1 LAKEIIMPKF
11 GFTQE
16 ESEILEW
23 LKQNG
28 DKVEKG
34 DPIAVVSTD
43 KVSMEVEA
51 PETGILDGIR
61 YKVGDTVPV
70 TQIIAYVL
78 QPGEKIPEG
87 GSAPAAA
94 HAAEIKAEP
103 KTETAPKPA
112 PGLERAERAA
122 GVSISPVAQRLADDR
137 QVDLNLVTGS
147 GKDGQITR
155 KDVEDYLASQEKTG
169 GKVKATPAARRIAGE
184 KQIDLRAVAGS
195 GPAGRIQAADVISAQ
210 AAEAPAAQVKP
221 AAAESLAVNP
231 ALKVLKEIPLVG
243 MRRTIAQNMQRSMQ
257 EAPHMFLQV
266 DVEMDAAEGLRK
278 LANENKVENS
288 PKVSVTA
295 LIVKAVAQALKQN
308 PIVNSQFTSEKIV
321 LYEDI
326 NVGVATALDNG
337 LIVPVIHNADCKDLK
352 QISFEVSDLAQR
364 ARNNKLQPDDLANGT
379 FTISNLGMFGIDRFT
394 AIINPPQA
402 AILAVGKMNQV
413 FVPDENGQPVLRSVV
428 SFSLS
433 ADHRVMD
440 GSQAAKFLTDLK
452 NNLINLGEIVK

>member
-1 LAKEIIMPKF
+1 MAKEIIMPKF

-51 PETGILDGIR
+51 PESGILDGIR

-87 GSAPAAA
+87 GSTPAAA
-94 HAAEIKAEP
+94 QAVEIKAES
-103 KTETAPKPA
+103 KTETAQKPA
-112 PGLERAERAA
+112 PGPERAA

-137 QVDLNLVTGS
+137 QVDLNLVRGS

-155 KDVEDYLASQEKTG
+155 KDVEDYLANQEKTG
-169 GKVKATPAARRIAGE
+169 GKVIATPAARRIAGE
-184 KQIDLRAVAGS
+184 KQIDLRTITGS
-195 GPAGRIQAADVISAQ
+195 GPAGRIQAADVVSART
-210 AAEAPAAQVKP
+210 AEAPAAKVKP
-221 AAAESLAVNP
+221 AAAGSQAVNP

-278 LANENKVENS
+278 LANENKMENS

-337 LIVPVIHNADCKDLK
+337 LIVPVIHNADRKDLK
-352 QISFEVSDLAQR
+352 QISLEVSDLAQR